1 MISPDLISS
10 EAIGLIGFAVLLLFL
25 ASGMPIGFALGIV
38 GFVGLGILITH
49 EAALIKVGVISFQLV
64 SHYELGV
71 LPLFLLMAH
80 VCFASGASRDFFD
93 AAAKF
98 LGHRRGGLAMA
109 SVGGCAGFGAVSG
122 SSLATA
128 ATMGLVA
135 IPEMRKHKYS
145 PTLATGCVAAGGT
158 LGSLIPPSGMLI
170 VFGILTEQSIGKLFA
185 AGIIP
190 GLLQAVFYIA
200 TIFLLCSFKPELG
213 PAIIRSPWS
222 ERIKSLKK
230 TFDITALIFLVIG
243 GLLIGWFTPTESAAV
258 GAAGAVVLGF
268 AQKKISLDAFK
279 NALLETLQTAGML
292 YAIIIGAFV
301 FSTFIAA
308 SGVADSLSQ
317 WIIDDDMSPLAI
329 IAGIMLV
336 YFILG
341 MFLDAMAMMALT
353 IPIFFPI
360 IQQAGINGIWFGILL
375 VRTMEIALIT
385 PPVGMN
391 VFVIQGI
398 SKDISLKSIFV
409 GVTPFLIADLLHL
422 ILLIALPIVALFLPS
437 LM

>member
-1 MISPDLISS
+1 MSP
-10 EAIGLIGFAVLLLFL
+10 ELIGIIGFIVLLLFL
-25 ASGMPIGFALGIV
+25 AGGMPIGFALGIV
-38 GFVGLGILITH
+38 GFGGLVILISL
-49 EAALIKVGVISFQLV
+49 EAALIKIGVIGFQIV

-80 VCFASGASRDFFD
+80 ICFATGASRNFFD

-98 LGHRRGGLAMA
+98 FGHRRGGLAMA
-109 SVGGCAGFGAVSG
+109 SIGGCAGFGAISG

-135 IPEMRKHKYS
+135 IPEMRKHNYE
-145 PTLATGCVAAGGT
+145 PTLAAGCVAAGGT

-190 GLLQAVFYIA
+190 GLLQAVFYLIA
-200 TIFLLCSFKPELG
+200 IVILCGFKPSLG
-213 PAIIRSPWS
+213 PAVAPSSWG
-222 ERIKSLKK
+222 ERFQSLKL
-230 TFDITALIFLVIG
+230 TLDVTLLVLLVIG

-258 GAAGAVVLGF
+258 GAAGAIVLGLVR
-268 AQKKISLDAFK
+268 KKLNRSIFTK
-279 NALLETLQTAGML
+279 ALRDTLQTTGML

-308 SGVADSLSQ
+308 SGVADSLSR
-317 WIIDDDMSPLAI
+317 WILEGDPSPLI
-329 IAGIMLV
+329 IIFGVLVV

-353 IPIFFPI
+353 IPVFFPI
-360 IQQAGINGIWFGILL
+360 IQEAGINGIWFGILL
-375 VRTMEIALIT
+375 VRAMEIALIT

-398 SKDISLKSIFV
+398 AKDISLGSIFR
-409 GVTPFLIADLLHL
+409 GVTPFLVADLFHL
-422 ILLIALPIVALFLPS
+422 ALLIALPILALFLPG
-437 LM
+437 LMS

>member
-1 MISPDLISS
+1 MSPEI
-10 EAIGLIGFAVLLLFL
+10 IGVLGFVTLLLFL
-25 ASGMPIGFALGIV
+25 ALGMPIGFALGSV
-38 GFVGLGILITH
+38 GFAGLAYLLSP
-49 EAALIKVGVISFQLV
+49 EAALIKTGVIGFQIV

-80 VCFASGASRDFFD
+80 ICFATGASRNFFD

-98 LGHRRGGLAMA
+98 VGHRRGGLAMA
-109 SVGGCAGFGAVSG
+109 SVGGCAGFGAISG

-135 IPEMRKHKYS
+135 LPEMEKRNYDPK
-145 PTLATGCVAAGGT
+145 LATGCVAAGGT

-190 GLLQAVFYIA
+190 GLLQALFYLV
-200 TIFLLCSFKPELG
+200 TIVALCYWRPALG
-213 PAIIRSPWS
+213 PVGKRSSWR
-222 ERIKSLKK
+222 ERIQSLKL
-230 TFDITALIFLVIG
+230 TIDVLALIVLVIG
-243 GLLIGWFTPTESAAV
+243 GLLIGWFTPTESAAI
-258 GAAGAVVLGF
+258 GAMGAIVLGLLRRNLNGAIF
-268 AQKKISLDAFK
+268 KK
-279 NALLETLQTAGML
+279 ALRDTLQTTGML

-308 SGVADSLSQ
+308 SGVADGLAR
-317 WIIDDDMSPLAI
+317 WILAEEPSTLTI
-329 IAGIMLV
+329 ILGVLVV

-353 IPIFFPI
+353 IPVFYPI
-360 IQQAGINGIWFGILL
+360 IQEAGINGIWFGILL
-375 VRTMEIALIT
+375 VRAMEIALIT

-391 VFVIQGI
+391 VFVIQSI
-398 SKDISLKSIFV
+398 RKNISLGTIYR
-409 GVTPFLIADLLHL
+409 GVAPFLVADLLHL
-422 ILLIALPIVALFLPS
+422 GLLIALPIIALFLPGIMS
-437 LM
+437 

>member
-1 MISPDLISS
+1 VSP
-10 EAIGLIGFAVLLLFL
+10 ELIGIIGFLVLLLLL
-25 ASGMPIGFALGIV
+25 AGGMPIGFALGLV
-38 GFVGLGILITH
+38 GFTGMVILLSL
-49 EAALIKVGVISFQLV
+49 EAALIKVGVISFHIV

-80 VCFASGASRDFFD
+80 ICFASGASRNFFD
-93 AAAKF
+93 VAAKF

-109 SVGGCAGFGAVSG
+109 SIGGCAGFGAVSG

-135 IPEMRKHKYS
+135 IPEMRKHAYS
-145 PTLATGCVAAGGT
+145 PKLSAGCVAAGGT

-190 GLLQAVFYIA
+190 GLLQALFYIGA
-200 TIFLLCSFKPELG
+200 IFILCRWKPALG
-213 PAIIRSPWS
+213 PAIARTPWPD
-222 ERIKSLKK
+222 RLKSLKD
-230 TFDITALIFLVIG
+230 TVDIALLILLVIG

-258 GAAGAVVLGF
+258 GVAGATALGLIR
-268 AQKKISLDAFK
+268 KKLSFITFNK
-279 NALLETLQTAGML
+279 ALMETLQTAGML

-317 WIIDDDMSPLAI
+317 WIVDGDMSPLGI
-329 IAGIMLV
+329 ILGIMLV

-353 IPIFFPI
+353 IPIFYPI
-360 IQQAGINGIWFGILL
+360 IQTAGINGIWFGILL

-391 VFVIQGI
+391 VFVIHGI
-398 SKDISLKSIFV
+398 SKDISLKSIFY
-409 GVTPFLIADLLHL
+409 GVVPFLGADLLHL
-422 ILLIALPIVALFLPS
+422 LLLIALPILALYLPG